1 MYINNVA
8 YETPIMHPSL
18 STRAVLF
25 EKFYS
30 NMYYINSLR
39 ESISKFID
47 CNTIEFDSVNF
58 QFNIK
63 IKKTSMRAKKVITC
77 NNSIYYRSILTDIF
91 NDFISKHKDEII
103 RSLRSKGIYTSDED
117 YQAAYASLVD
127 SFNLSTIGNV
137 SCYFDNIVIIKL

>member
-63 IKKTSMRAKKVITC
+63 IKKTIGSIT
-77 NNSIYYRSILTDIF
+77 
-91 NDFISKHKDEII
+91 
-103 RSLRSKGIYTSDED
+103 
-117 YQAAYASLVD
+117 
-127 SFNLSTIGNV
+127 
-137 SCYFDNIVIIKL
+137 

>member
-1 MYINNVA
+1 
-8 YETPIMHPSL
+8 
-18 STRAVLF
+18 
-25 EKFYS
+25 
-30 NMYYINSLR
+30 MYYINSLR

-117 YQAAYASLVD
+117 YQAAYVSIIN